1 MIHQFDPV
9 AVAIAANHC
18 AALRGRCTVP
28 AALVPLLGQLGE
40 RLAPALQQDLARFCG
55 TRPQVRSLGVETV
68 AEAELAER
76 IGPMAGNA
84 LQAIAGGEHRLLV
97 SIDTHAVLAQLD
109 RTFGGDGEIDD
120 PLPATLPMSAD
131 LLSARLEQLIAD
143 SLQAAL
149 PAGCALASVERT
161 LRYALLAPFEGVAE
175 LALLTLAI
183 EQPPARSW
191 QVRIAV
197 PFAGLPDLLD
207 RRRSAPR
214 NALARAPADPRA
226 RPFAEVPLT
235 VEATLVEMTVP
246 LSRLARLE
254 PGSVLPVAVSRN
266 VPLRVG
272 TATIAH
278 GTIGECDD
286 RIALQITHTALSGAI
301 QP

>member
-1 MIHQFDPV
+1 MIHQFAPV
-9 AVAIAANHC
+9 AAAIAANHC

-40 RLAPALQQDLARFCG
+40 RLAPALQQDLAGFCG
-55 TRPQVRSLGVETV
+55 TRPQVRSLGVETIT
-68 AEAELAER
+68 EAELAER

-109 RTFGGDGEIDD
+109 RTFGGDGDIAD

-131 LLSARLEQLIAD
+131 LLSARLEQLVAD

-149 PAGCALASVERT
+149 PDGCGLACVDRN
-161 LRYALLAPFEGVAE
+161 LRYALLAPFDAVAE

-183 EQPPARSW
+183 EQAPARSW
-191 QVRIAV
+191 QVRFAV

-214 NALARAPADPRA
+214 NAIARAPADPRA

-235 VEATLVEMTVP
+235 LEATLIDMTVP

-254 PGSVLPVAVSRN
+254 PGSVLPVGVSRN
-266 VPLRVG
+266 VPLRIG
-272 TATIAH
+272 AAIIAR

-286 RIALQITHTALSGAI
+286 RIALQITHSPLSGAT